1 MDSMKS
7 RERVRHGLR
16 LRFPGG
22 WLGVAFLSFQALAHA
37 QAPPAYTITTLAG
50 NGIHGYAGD
59 AGAAASAQLNYPQ
72 GIAVDANGNVFIAD
86 CFNHRVRKV
95 TADGVISTVAGTG
108 TAGNTGDGAAATSA
122 TLRNPCGIAVD
133 SAGNVYIADTRNH
146 TVRKVATG
154 GTISKLAGL
163 GLAGFYGDGAA
174 AVEAALD
181 TPLGLA
187 LDSAG
192 NLYIADVFNHR
203 IRKVAADGKIAT
215 VAGNGVVGYSG
226 DEGPATG
233 ATLAYPH
240 SIALD
245 AAGSLYIADTHNDC
259 IRKVAPDGAIT
270 TVAGSGMAGFSGDGG
285 AATQAQLN
293 YPKAVALD
301 AAGNIFIADTINNRI
316 RVVTPDGKIA
326 TVAGSGAFGDWGDGG
341 PASDAMLRFPTG
353 VAVGPAGR
361 VYIADDQNSR
371 IRLLTP
377 AP

>member
-1 MDSMKS
+1 MKS
-7 RERVRHGLR
+7 REGIRHGFKRR
-16 LRFPGG
+16 LPGA
-22 WLGVAFLSFQALAHA
+22 WLGVALLSFQVLAHA
-37 QAPPAYTITTLAG
+37 QAPPTYTITTLAG
-50 NGIHGYAGD
+50 NGVHGYAGD
-59 AGAAASAQLNYPQ
+59 AGAATSAQLNYPQ
-72 GIAVDANGNVFIAD
+72 GIAVDSSGNIFIAD

-95 TADGVISTVAGTG
+95 TPDGVISTVAGTG
-108 TAGNTGDGAAATSA
+108 TAGRAGDGAAATSA
-122 TLRNPCGIAVD
+122 TLRNPCGVAVD
-133 SAGNVYIADTRNH
+133 SAGNIYIGDTRNH
-146 TVRKVATG
+146 AVRKVATG

-163 GLAGFYGDGAA
+163 GEAGYYGDGLA
-174 AVEAALD
+174 AVEAALSA
-181 TPLGLA
+181 PLGVA

-192 NLYIADVFNHR
+192 NVYIADVFNHR
-203 IRKVAADGKIAT
+203 IRKVATDGKIAT

-226 DEGPATG
+226 DDGPATG

-240 SIALD
+240 SVALD
-245 AAGSLYIADTHNDC
+245 AAGNLYIADTHNDC
-259 IRKVAPDGAIT
+259 IRKVAPDGTIT
-270 TVAGSGMAGFSGDGG
+270 TVAGSGMAGFAGDGG

-293 YPKAVALD
+293 YPKGLALD
-301 AAGNIFIADTINNRI
+301 AAGNIFIADTFNNRI

-341 PASDAMLRFPTG
+341 PATDAMLRFPTG